1 MKEKGDYLLVPVL
14 YGIGYLIAS
23 IISLLLIFM
32 KDKIRFMI
40 TDYRTQYNYLKECSP
55 ILATDMVCTV
65 KDKLNQVLVGLFV
78 SMGDVVIYDLALKLM
93 GIMQK
98 PSNII
103 TTVLLPRFS
112 KNKNVR
118 TLKYVMVFVFFLS
131 LFLVLIVNL
140 FLPWIVKL
148 FLHSEIDLLPLR
160 MFSIVPIFLSV
171 SIVIG
176 NNFFIGFGYNKYVLY
191 SIIITSTFYLFALFV
206 VWILGYI
213 HSLYSFVFIAIISY
227 LIELLYRL
235 FVFYRKTIY

>member
-1 MKEKGDYLLVPVL
+1 MFSH
-14 YGIGYLIAS
+14 IGYRYGLYSKGQIEPS
-23 IISLLLIFM
+23 IGGI
-32 KDKIRFMI
+32 
-40 TDYRTQYNYLKECSP
+40 
-55 ILATDMVCTV
+55 
-65 KDKLNQVLVGLFV
+65 FV

-118 TLKYVMVFVFFLS
+118 TLKYVMAFVFFLS

-191 SIIITSTFYLFALFV
+191 SLS
-206 VWILGYI
+206 
-213 HSLYSFVFIAIISY
+213 
-227 LIELLYRL
+227 
-235 FVFYRKTIY
+235 